1 VFSRVL
7 IANRGEIACRI
18 AATCK
23 RLGVRAIAVHSEID
37 AEAPHVKL
45 ANEAH
50 CVGPAPALESYLNVP
65 ALIRAVRESGADAV
79 HPGYGFLSENAS
91 FAEAL
96 KEVGVAFIGPRPEA
110 LRLLSDKL
118 GARRTALDVGFEPVP
133 GSLGSVGVVEPGQ
146 LMLAAEK
153 IGFPVLV
160 KAAGGGGGIGM
171 QLAHDSNEL
180 LPAIEKAAGI
190 SQRSFADSRVYL
202 EKYLAHPRHVE
213 IQALR
218 VRHGSTF
225 VLGNRECSVQRRYQK
240 LIEECPSPT
249 LSGLPEGKR
258 KALELAACRLLDAV
272 DYVGVATIELLLGD
286 DQRPYFLEVNARLQV
301 EHTVTEMVFGI
312 DLVELQLKL
321 AAGDDVS
328 SMLAAARPKGHAVE
342 ARIYAEDPE
351 KAFLPQPGIVESLA
365 FPNGDGVRVDS
376 GIECGC
382 NISPYYDP
390 LLAKIIGW
398 GQSRD
403 DATNCLL
410 NALSETDISV
420 MSKRGARAN
429 NLNLIER
436 VLRTADWASGVYDTA
451 LIERLLVSGADKPQG
466 FA

>member
-1 VFSRVL
+1 
-7 IANRGEIACRI
+7 
-18 AATCK
+18 
-23 RLGVRAIAVHSEID
+23 
-37 AEAPHVKL
+37 
-45 ANEAH
+45 
-50 CVGPAPALESYLNVP
+50 
-65 ALIRAVRESGADAV
+65 
-79 HPGYGFLSENAS
+79 
-91 FAEAL
+91 
-96 KEVGVAFIGPRPEA
+96 
-110 LRLLSDKL
+110 
-118 GARRTALDVGFEPVP
+118 
-133 GSLGSVGVVEPGQ
+133 
-146 LMLAAEK
+146 
-153 IGFPVLV
+153 
-160 KAAGGGGGIGM
+160 
-171 QLAHDSNEL
+171 
-180 LPAIEKAAGI
+180 
-190 SQRSFADSRVYL
+190 
-202 EKYLAHPRHVE
+202 
-213 IQALR
+213 
-218 VRHGSTF
+218 
-225 VLGNRECSVQRRYQK
+225 

-328 SMLAAARPKGHAVE
+328 SMLAAARPKGHAIE

-351 KAFLPQPGIVESLA
+351 KAFLPQPGTVESLA
-365 FPNGDGVRVDS
+365 FPNRDGVRVDS

-398 GQSRD
+398 GQSRE

-429 NLNLIER
+429 NLNLMQR

-451 LIERLLVSGADKPQG
+451 LIERLLVSGADKP
-466 FA
+466 

>member
-1 VFSRVL
+1 MFSRVL

-146 LMLAAEK
+146 LMLAAEQ

-286 DQRPYFLEVNARLQV
+286 DQKPYFLEVNARLQV

-321 AAGDDVS
+321 AA
-328 SMLAAARPKGHAVE
+328 
-342 ARIYAEDPE
+342 EDP
-351 KAFLPQPGIVESLA
+351 KFLE
-365 FPNGDGVRVDS
+365 
-376 GIECGC
+376 
-382 NISPYYDP
+382 
-390 LLAKIIGW
+390 
-398 GQSRD
+398 
-403 DATNCLL
+403 
-410 NALSETDISV
+410 
-420 MSKRGARAN
+420 
-429 NLNLIER
+429 LI
-436 VLRTADWASGVYDTA
+436 
-451 LIERLLVSGADKPQG
+451 
-466 FA
+466 